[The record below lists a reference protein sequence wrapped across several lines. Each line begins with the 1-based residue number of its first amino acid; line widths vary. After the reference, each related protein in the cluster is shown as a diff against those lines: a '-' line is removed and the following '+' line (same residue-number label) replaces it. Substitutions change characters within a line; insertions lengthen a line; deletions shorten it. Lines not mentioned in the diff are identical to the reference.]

1 MHTSLLTAAE
11 TRPGGQP
18 GWEPALPTRVS
29 ATGGQFYP
37 LVSQQLQLEDSRKAQ
52 AAPQRIPLEHS
63 GDKE

>member
-11 TRPGGQP
+11 TRAGGPP

-37 LVSQQLQLEDSRKAQ
+37 LMSAAIVAQGQQEDTGSPAEGTLG
-52 AAPQRIPLEHS
+52 ALW
-63 GDKE
+63 